1 MTRASATTPL
11 EPDTEIEVNVDID
24 PVCGEI
30 VEPEEAGTRGLAIDY
45 EGRRYVFCGHG
56 CRGRFEHSPTQFAA
70 AGRTAP

>member
-1 MTRASATTPL
+1 MKGTGAATPL
-11 EPDTEIEVNVDID
+11 EPDTEIEVDVDID

-30 VEPEEAGTRGLAIDY
+30 VEPEEAAARGLAVDY

-56 CRGRFEHSPTQFAA
+56 CRGRFEHAPTQFAA